1 MRRMSLTSR
10 LSWLFML
17 AVSAVLLVA
26 GLSFYHLSQAHFKA
40 IDQHTLNEKLQAT
53 EVILQQ
59 LPAPAQFE
67 QARPALRN
75 LLGAHRDLSALITD
89 SQGQVLLAEPAS
101 LSLNPAQLG
110 GEDGHIWQW
119 QEQQRMFRGLSKNL
133 SLPGQQSAVRVLL
146 VLDVSP
152 HMAFFNLLQ
161 QWFWLGLLI
170 SALLSAGL
178 GWLVAS
184 NGLRPLRQVT
194 RLATAISAQS
204 LTQRIA
210 LAPIPHEL
218 QQLVSS
224 FNAMLARL
232 EDAFVRLSN
241 FSADIA
247 HELRTPLS
255 TLITHTEVV
264 LARPRALGEYE
275 ETLYAN
281 LEDLQLMSRMIDDM
295 LFLAKADN
303 GLMVPAQQPVALQR
317 MARKLLDYYQIL
329 ADESGI
335 QLTLEGAAT
344 VPGDEPMLHRAVA
357 NLLSN
362 ALRYTPAGN
371 RIQLRIRESGAVT
384 LLQVSN
390 PGEPIAAQ
398 HLERLFDRF
407 YRVDPARREGNSSNA
422 GLGLAIARSIVLAH
436 RGRIYCSSAGAE
448 TLFTIELPS
457 QLASAEQCP

>member
-40 IDQHTLNEKLQAT
+40 IDQHTLSEKLQAT
-53 EVILQQ
+53 ELILQQ

-89 SQGQVLLAEPAS
+89 SEGRVLLAEPPSLRIAS
-101 LSLNPAQLG
+101 AQPG
-110 GEDGHIWQW
+110 AGDGHIWQW
-119 QEQQRMFRGLSKNL
+119 QEQQRMFRGLSKTL
-133 SLPGQQSAVRVLL
+133 RLPGQSSAIRVML

-152 HMAFFNLLQ
+152 HMVFFSLLQ

-170 SALLSAGL
+170 SAVLSAGL

-184 NGLRPLRQVT
+184 NGLRPLREVT
-194 RLATAISAQS
+194 RLATAVSAQS

-255 TLITHTEVV
+255 TLTTHTEVV
-264 LARPRALGEYE
+264 LAHPRAQGEYE

-281 LEDLQLMSRMIDDM
+281 LDDLRHMSRMIDDM

-303 GLMVPAQQPVALQR
+303 GLMVPAQQPVALHRLGQ
-317 MARKLLDYYQIL
+317 KLLDYYQIL

-335 QLTLEGAAT
+335 QLTLRGAAT
-344 VPGDEPMLHRAVA
+344 VPGDEPMLHRAMA

-362 ALRYTPAGN
+362 ALRYTPAGKS
-371 RIQLRIRESGAVT
+371 IRVSIRQQGTVT
-384 LLQVSN
+384 VLTVSN
-390 PGEPIAAQ
+390 PGEPIDAQ

-407 YRVDPARREGNSSNA
+407 YRADPARREGNASNA

-436 RGRIYCSSAGAE
+436 RGRIYCSSNAGVTE
-448 TLFTIELPS
+448 FSIELPS
-457 QLASAEQCP
+457 QLPTLA

>member
-1 MRRMSLTSR
+1 
-10 LSWLFML
+10 
-17 AVSAVLLVA
+17 VLLVA

-40 IDQHTLNEKLQAT
+40 IDQHTLSEKLQAT
-53 EVILQQ
+53 ELILQQ

-75 LLGAHRDLSALITD
+75 LLGAHRDLRALITD
-89 SQGQVLLAEPAS
+89 SEGRVLLAEPPSLRIAS
-101 LSLNPAQLG
+101 AQPG
-110 GEDGHIWQW
+110 AGDGHIWQW
-119 QEQQRMFRGLSKNL
+119 QEQQRMFRGLSKTL
-133 SLPGQQSAVRVLL
+133 RLPGQSSAIRVML

-152 HMAFFNLLQ
+152 HMVFFSLLQ

-170 SALLSAGL
+170 SAVLSAGL

-184 NGLRPLRQVT
+184 NGLRPLREVT
-194 RLATAISAQS
+194 RLATAVSAQS

-255 TLITHTEVV
+255 TLTTHTEVV
-264 LARPRALGEYE
+264 LAHPRAQGEYE

-281 LEDLQLMSRMIDDM
+281 LDDLRHMSRMIDDM

-303 GLMVPAQQPVALQR
+303 GLMVPAQQPVALHRLGQ
-317 MARKLLDYYQIL
+317 KLLDYYQIL

-335 QLTLEGAAT
+335 QLTLRGAAT
-344 VPGDEPMLHRAVA
+344 VPGDEPMLHRAMA

-362 ALRYTPAGN
+362 ALRYTPAGKS
-371 RIQLRIRESGAVT
+371 IRVSIRQQGTVT
-384 LLQVSN
+384 VLTVSN
-390 PGEPIAAQ
+390 PGEPIDAQ

-407 YRVDPARREGNSSNA
+407 YRADPARREGNASNA

-436 RGRIYCSSAGAE
+436 RGRIYCSSNAGVTE
-448 TLFTIELPS
+448 FSIELPS
-457 QLASAEQCP
+457 QLPTLA

>member
-40 IDQHTLNEKLQAT
+40 IDQHTLSEKLQAT
-53 EVILQQ
+53 ELILQQ

-89 SQGQVLLAEPAS
+89 SEGRVLLAEPPSLRIAS
-101 LSLNPAQLG
+101 AQPG
-110 GEDGHIWQW
+110 AGDGHIWQW
-119 QEQQRMFRGLSKNL
+119 QEQQRMFRGLSKTL
-133 SLPGQQSAVRVLL
+133 RLPGQSSAIRVML

-152 HMAFFNLLQ
+152 HMVFFSLLQ

-170 SALLSAGL
+170 SAVLSAGL

-184 NGLRPLRQVT
+184 NGLRPLREVT
-194 RLATAISAQS
+194 RLATAVSAQS

-255 TLITHTEVV
+255 TLTTHTEVV
-264 LARPRALGEYE
+264 LAHPRAQGEYE

-281 LEDLQLMSRMIDDM
+281 LDDLRHMSRMIDDM

-303 GLMVPAQQPVALQR
+303 GLMVPAQQPVALHRLGQ
-317 MARKLLDYYQIL
+317 KLLDYYQIL

-335 QLTLEGAAT
+335 QLTLRGAAT
-344 VPGDEPMLHRAVA
+344 VPGDEPMLHRAMA

-362 ALRYTPAGN
+362 ALRYTPAGKS
-371 RIQLRIRESGAVT
+371 IRVSIRQQGAVT
-384 LLQVSN
+384 VLTVSN
-390 PGEPIAAQ
+390 PGEPIDAQ

-407 YRVDPARREGNSSNA
+407 YRADPARREGNASNA

-436 RGRIYCSSAGAE
+436 RGRIYCSSNAGVTE
-448 TLFTIELPS
+448 FSIELPS
-457 QLASAEQCP
+457 QLPTLA

>member
-53 EVILQQ
+53 EVILLQ
-59 LPAPAQFE
+59 LPAPAEFE
-67 QARPALRN
+67 QARAALRN

-89 SQGQVLLAEPAS
+89 SQGRVLLAEPQS
-101 LSLNPAQLG
+101 LRIAPDHQGAG
-110 GEDGHIWQW
+110 AGDGHVWQW
-119 QEQQRMFRGLSKNL
+119 QEQQQMFRGLSKAL
-133 SLPGQQSAVRVLL
+133 TLPGQSTPIRVLL

-152 HMAFFNLLQ
+152 HMAFFSLLQ

-170 SALLSAGL
+170 SAILSAGL

-204 LTQRIA
+204 LTQRIG

-255 TLITHTEVV
+255 NLTTHTEVV

-275 ETLYAN
+275 ETLYTN
-281 LEDLQLMSRMIDDM
+281 LEDLRHMSRMIDDM

-303 GLMVPAQQPVALQR
+303 GLIVPAQQPVALH
-317 MARKLLDYYQIL
+317 ALGLKLLDYYQIL

-335 QLTLEGAAT
+335 QLTLQGAAT
-344 VPGDEPMLHRAVA
+344 VQGDEQMLHRAMA

-362 ALRYTPAGN
+362 ALRYTPAGKS
-371 RIQLRIRESGAVT
+371 IRLSIRQNASAT
-384 LLQVSN
+384 LLSVSN

-407 YRVDPARREGNSSNA
+407 YRVDPARREGNASNA

-436 RGRIYCSSAGAE
+436 QGRIYCSSSAAE
-448 TLFTIELPS
+448 TTFTIELPAH
-457 QLASAEQCP
+457 LPAVE